1 MEAKVKVLIVEDEF
15 LLRDELARML
25 TAAGYDTLQAGNGR
39 VALEQMRRDKPDLVL
54 LDLAMPVMNGENFR
68 TEHLKDPTLAAIPV
82 VLVSGHADAAQVRA
96 LKAAAYVAKP
106 VQEATL
112 LAVLRQFGSASR

>member
-1 MEAKVKVLIVEDEF
+1 MRVLIVEDEF

-68 TEHLKDPTLAAIPV
+68 TEQLKDPTLAAIPV